1 MNGSTMKLAFLS
13 ASVLLALAGHASAQT
28 GMTPPEMTPTLDAE
42 QPSAPAPAPVPADKR
57 LSEGTALALSLGGT
71 ALSWAALIGAA
82 MVDNSQASSTM
93 GTAGA
98 IGIVFAPTF
107 GHWYADTFL
116 TRGLGLR
123 LGGVLVALAGVVVA
137 FTEDPPCFGFGGE
150 GSCPEGHEPVVG
162 TAIAFLGVGMVVAG
176 TVDDII
182 TAPRRVQRLNQAHDV
197 AIAPIVTQHS
207 AGLALGGRF

>member
-1 MNGSTMKLAFLS
+1 MKLTALS
-13 ASVLLALAGHASAQT
+13 ASFLLALAGHASAQT
-28 GMTPPEMTPTLDAE
+28 GMTAPGPPPARDAE
-42 QPSAPAPAPVPADKR
+42 TPSAPAPAPVPEGKR

-71 ALSWAALIGAA
+71 ALSWGMLIGA
-82 MVDNSQASSTM
+82 VTIDNSPVSRVM

-98 IGIVFAPTF
+98 MGIVAAPTF

-123 LGGVLVALAGVVVA
+123 LGGMLVALAGVVVA
-137 FTEDPPCFGFGGE
+137 FTEDPPCLPFGD
-150 GSCPEGHEPVVG
+150 GSCPAGDDPVVG
-162 TAIAFLGVGMVVAG
+162 TAIVFLGAGMFVAG

-182 TAPRRVQRLNQAHDV
+182 TAPRRVQRLNQAHNV